1 MGSNLSWV
9 FNNIPP
15 DGDGYGW
22 RGFFAG
28 DIIKMSESDF
38 YVIFPEKKI
47 QEERDKKLNE
57 LLK

>member
-9 FNNIPP
+9 FNNIPQ
-15 DGDGYGW
+15 DGYKY
-22 RGFFAG
+22 RGFTAAE
-28 DIIKMSESDF
+28 ILQIHEVDF
-38 YVIFPEKKI
+38 NVFFPEKKI